1 MNKKKYLLAAAVAAL
16 ALNASAQVA
25 VSGAWA
31 RATVPQQKATGAFL
45 RMDANAASRLIGV
58 TSPAAARV
66 EMHEMSMDGDVM
78 KMREVSAIELP
89 AGKTVEL
96 KPGAYHL
103 MLMDLKKPITA
114 GEAVPL
120 TLTFE
125 AKGGKRQVVEIKAEA
140 RALGK

>member
-1 MNKKKYLLAAAVAAL
+1 MKRYVLAAL
-16 ALNASAQVA
+16 AVFALNANAQVT

-45 RMDANAASRLIGV
+45 RMDAAQASRLV
-58 TSPAAARV
+58 AVSSPAAARV

-78 KMREVSAIELP
+78 KMREVSGIDVP
-89 AGKTVEL
+89 AGQAVEL

-103 MLMDLKKPITA
+103 MLMDLKKPIAA

-125 AKGGKRQVVEIKAEA
+125 AKGGGKKRQIVEIKAEA

>member
-1 MNKKKYLLAAAVAAL
+1 MKRVMLAAL
-16 ALNASAQVA
+16 AVFVLNANAQVT

-45 RMDANAASRLIGV
+45 RMDAAQASRLV
-58 TSPAAARV
+58 AVSSPVAARV

-89 AGKTVEL
+89 AGKAVEL

-103 MLMDLKKPITA
+103 MLMDLKKPIA
-114 GEAVPL
+114 A
-120 TLTFE
+120 
-125 AKGGKRQVVEIKAEA
+125 
-140 RALGK
+140 